1 MYVFLLAISLCQC
14 LLQVDLIGITD
25 PQYPEYNMN
34 DIKTEYHPAHQK
46 EPLIQSFE
54 EYIASD
60 AKMRE
65 PVQSTEDPWQPYKT
79 RLDFELSEF
88 ALSAYLNKDHIERLI
103 KMINIAASGL
113 DNLTLTNHSDLL
125 EVRKIASQQLTP
137 VCH

>member
-1 MYVFLLAISLCQC
+1 
-14 LLQVDLIGITD
+14 
-25 PQYPEYNMN
+25 
-34 DIKTEYHPAHQK
+34 
-46 EPLIQSFE
+46 
-54 EYIASD
+54 
-60 AKMRE
+60 MRE
-65 PVQSTEDPWQPYKT
+65 PVQSTEDPWKPYKT

-125 EVRKIASQQLTP
+125 EVKKIASQQLTP

>member
-25 PQYPEYNMN
+25 PQYPKYNMN

-46 EPLIQSFE
+46 EQLIQTFE

-60 AKMRE
+60 AKLRE
-65 PVQSTEDPWQPYKT
+65 PVQSTEDPWKPYKT

-125 EVRKIASQQLTP
+125 EVKKIASQQLTP